1 VACPENRTE
10 AANVL
15 EKMFAT
21 LMGHKHVRT
30 KHGSGPTLQP
40 KGDALKAFE
49 LGGAERCATYP
60 IAIGAL
66 TIQSLAGP
74 F

>member
-1 VACPENRTE
+1 
-10 AANVL
+10 
-15 EKMFAT
+15 
-21 LMGHKHVRT
+21 MGHKYYRP
-30 KHGSGPTLQP
+30 KYGSGPTLEQ
-40 KGDALKAFE
+40 KQEALKAFE